1 MSTFPLLKIAVR
13 FTPHTTFCLISNTR
27 RSHITNHKS
36 CDTRW
41 SRWCD
46 SSCLSDNL
54 KPKTGKMEEDER
66 GNRLNTEP
74 RHVSKSRIKERS
86 EGGSDQR
93 TEITADALQIYRCGS
108 RIISVQ
114 HQTVGTRMLIKYS
127 GSDSDWRDGW
137 EERRRERESEMF
149 VSLHRSTADRF
160 KHKLKMWIH

>member
-1 MSTFPLLKIAVR
+1 MSTFPLLKIAVL

-54 KPKTGKMEEDER
+54 KPETGKMEEDER

-74 RHVSKSRIKERS
+74 WHVSKSRIKERS

-127 GSDSDWRDGW
+127 GSDDDWRDGW

-160 KHKLKMWIH
+160 KHKLKIWIH